1 MFVKGGWL
9 NIHVENYC
17 ENPPDLHGGLPDTTK
32 QDKRSHGFG
41 LKSMRY
47 IVEKYSGTF
56 TVRVKGKLFCVG
68 ALIPV
73 RE

>member
-1 MFVKGGWL
+1 
-9 NIHVENYC
+9 
-17 ENPPDLHGGLPDTTK
+17 
-32 QDKRSHGFG
+32 
-41 LKSMRY
+41 MRY